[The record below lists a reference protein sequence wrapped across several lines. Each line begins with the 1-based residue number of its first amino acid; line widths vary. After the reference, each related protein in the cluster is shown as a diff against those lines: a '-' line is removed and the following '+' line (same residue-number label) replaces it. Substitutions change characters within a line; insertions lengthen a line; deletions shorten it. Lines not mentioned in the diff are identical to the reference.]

1 MTHALTSWLND
12 ARAFEIYSSVSIAG
26 RFSSM
31 NLACVTACSTWWTS
45 PVLAGLLQEI
55 LLYKLPAWEFRV
67 PWALQSASPANKIK
81 QGSLSSTCFNVFNNI
96 VTQSSAIRIWT
107 VCLFSFLVEQ
117 EAWLAGLRKSF
128 FELAERN
135 QGNQGEWDRIFQ
147 LSECHGL
154 SLWHSLRE
162 YATSCN
168 IRSSQMSFYP
178 SMASGK
184 QVLSAWVIVHRS
196 SLQKKRFQL

>member
-1 MTHALTSWLND
+1 
-12 ARAFEIYSSVSIAG
+12 
-26 RFSSM
+26 M

-81 QGSLSSTCFNVFNNI
+81 QGSLSSTCFNNI

-135 QGNQGEWDRIFQ
+135 QGNQGECDRIFQ

-154 SLWHSLRE
+154 SLWENTQHL
-162 YATSCN
+162 ATLGAHKC
-168 IRSSQMSFYP
+168 
-178 SMASGK
+178 
-184 QVLSAWVIVHRS
+184 LSTQAWPRANKS
-196 SLQKKRFQL
+196 SLLGWSCTGPHCKKRFPTVSTFTSQVPCAMRHSGKSYKKCQYHCS